1 MEDKRK
7 YPRLD
12 VNVNIHWQ
20 KTTKPSNSTLD
31 SQDVTKNLSAG
42 GICLIVYEKVEVGD
56 RLKLEFELPTRQLIH
71 CGGRVAW
78 VKEFEII
85 GRENAKRYDIGIE
98 FFDIGAEDRDE
109 IKKFVFS
116 FLDVNSV

>member
-1 MEDKRK
+1 MQDKRK

-20 KTTKPSNSTLD
+20 KTIKPGNST
-31 SQDVTKNLSAG
+31 SESRDVTKNISAG
-42 GICLIVYEKVEVGD
+42 GICLIVYEKVEVDD
-56 RLKLEFELPTRQLIH
+56 RLKLEFELPTQKLIR
-71 CGGRVAW
+71 CDGRVAW

-85 GRENAKRYDIGIE
+85 GRENAKRYDIGVE
-98 FFDIGAEDRDE
+98 FFDINAEDRDE